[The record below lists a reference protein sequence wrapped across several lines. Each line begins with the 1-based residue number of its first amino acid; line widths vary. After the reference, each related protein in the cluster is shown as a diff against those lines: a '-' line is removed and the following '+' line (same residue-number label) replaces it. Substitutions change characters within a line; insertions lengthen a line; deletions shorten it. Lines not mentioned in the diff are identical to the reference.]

1 MIRLTRINRMPLVLN
16 SDLIE
21 HIEST
26 PDTVITLTNGQVFIV
41 LESPEEVIQR
51 VGDYQR
57 MIHAEALRCPFES
70 RAGHGSGGPHRMG
83 ADVVPHG
90 G

>member
-1 MIRLTRINRMPLVLN
+1 MIRLTRINHQPLVLN
-16 SDLIE
+16 SSLIE

-41 LESPEEVIQR
+41 LESPEEVIIR

-57 MIHAEALRCPFES
+57 AIYAEALRCPFES
-70 RAGHGSGGPHRMG
+70 RAGGCTGGNGLRG
-83 ADVVPHG
+83 ADVVPDG